1 MDEGF
6 ILSNKYRRVI
16 FDELI
21 SGETNLDRIA
31 KKHHIVRRVVQRI
44 IDEFMNSGIIEKKEN
59 TYTLTEKGK
68 KIAQNIG

>member
-16 FDELI
+16 FDELT

-31 KKHHIVRRVVQRI
+31 KKHHIIRRVVQRV
-44 IDEFMNSGIIEKKEN
+44 IDEFMNNSIIEKKEN
-59 TYTLTEKGK
+59 TYILTEKGK

>member
-16 FDELI
+16 FDELT

-31 KKHHIVRRVVQRI
+31 KKHHIIRRVVQRV
-44 IDEFMNSGIIEKKEN
+44 IDEFMNGGIIEKKEN
-59 TYTLTEKGK
+59 TYILTDKGK

>member
-1 MDEGF
+1 MEEGF

-16 FDELI
+16 FNELT

-31 KKHHIVRRVVQRI
+31 KKHHIIRRVVQRV
-44 IDEFMNSGIIEKKEN
+44 IDEFMNNSIIEKKEN
-59 TYTLTEKGK
+59 TYILTEKGK

>member
-1 MDEGF
+1 MEEGF

-16 FDELI
+16 FNELT
-21 SGETNLDRIA
+21 SGEINLDRIA
-31 KKHHIVRRVVQRI
+31 KKQHIVRKVVQRV

-59 TYTLTEKGK
+59 TYILTEKGK

>member
-16 FDELI
+16 FDELT

-31 KKHHIVRRVVQRI
+31 KKHHIVRRVVQRV
-44 IDEFMNSGIIEKKEN
+44 IDEFMNGGLIEKREN
-59 TYTLTEKGK
+59 TYILTEKGK
-68 KIAQNIG
+68 KLAQSIG

>member
-1 MDEGF
+1 MEEGF

-16 FDELI
+16 FDELT

-31 KKHHIVRRVVQRI
+31 KKHHIVRRVVQRV
-44 IDEFMNSGIIEKKEN
+44 IDEFMNNGIIEKKEN
-59 TYTLTEKGK
+59 TFILTEKGK

>member
-1 MDEGF
+1 MDEGY

-16 FDELI
+16 FDDLT
-21 SGETNLDRIA
+21 SGETNLDRMA
-31 KKHHIVRRVVQRI
+31 KKHHIVRRVVQRV

-59 TYTLTEKGK
+59 TYILTEKGK

>member
-6 ILSNKYRRVI
+6 ILSNKYRRII

-31 KKHHIVRRVVQRI
+31 KKHHIVRRVVQRV
-44 IDEFMNSGIIEKKEN
+44 IDEFMNGGLIEKREN
-59 TYTLTEKGK
+59 TYILTEKGK
-68 KIAQNIG
+68 KLAQSIG